1 MKAMG
6 GGDTNSV
13 SVVGVK
19 LHEFVFGKVSG
30 IRVASRCYEVLS
42 RLSQSI
48 PAFPLSHAPHD
59 ACLTPEPETVSP
71 CPAAATTAITTTTTA
86 ATAAT
91 RRQYALRIGG

>member
-1 MKAMG
+1 MATFFAKR
-6 GGDTNSV
+6 
-13 SVVGVK
+13 
-19 LHEFVFGKVSG
+19 G
-30 IRVASRCYEVLS
+30 IRTRFYEVLS

-59 ACLTPEPETVSP
+59 ACLTPEPETASP
-71 CPAAATTAITTTTTA
+71 SPAANTTTTTTAAATA